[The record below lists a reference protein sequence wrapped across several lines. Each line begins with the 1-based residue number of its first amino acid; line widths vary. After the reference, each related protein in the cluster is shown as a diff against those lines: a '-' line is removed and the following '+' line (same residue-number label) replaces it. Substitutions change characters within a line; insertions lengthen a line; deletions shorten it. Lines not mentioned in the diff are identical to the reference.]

1 MGTKKVKGALN
12 DDEFQNVLDTYK
24 NLFDS
29 LSKKEV
35 YYAMIIFDA
44 NTGLRVGELTQ
55 LNISDVWNDKIE
67 QPRDMLVVREETS
80 KGNKQREIPLNDK
93 AKEVVSKL
101 IKYYKKNNISIEPDK
116 PLFRSR
122 QKNSEG
128 EKRVSPR
135 SFQSKL
141 KKINDKLWEENKL
154 TKTLTP
160 HTLRHTF
167 LTNVYKATKDIRTV
181 SELAGH
187 ADISTTQIY
196 THVGQ
201 EEKKNAVDKLTD

>member
-1 MGTKKVKGALN
+1 MSKKIKGALN
-12 DDEFQNVLDTYK
+12 DEEFDNMLKAFKELYAD
-24 NLFDS
+24 
-29 LSKKEV
+29 LSTKQA

-44 NTGLRVGELTQ
+44 NTGLRVGELTA
-55 LNISDVWNDKIE
+55 LNISDVWNKKI
-67 QPRDMLVVREETS
+67 DDVKDILIVREDTA

-93 AKEVVSKL
+93 AKEVVRKL
-101 IKYYKKNNISIEPDK
+101 IKYYKNNNISIQPDK

-122 QKNSEG
+122 QKNSDG
-128 EKRVSPR
+128 EKRISSR
-135 SFQSKL
+135 SFQDKL
-141 KKINDKLWEENKL
+141 KEINDKLWEENKL

-181 SELAGH
+181 QDLAGH

-196 THVGQ
+196 THIGQ
-201 EEKKNAVDKLTD
+201 DEKQDAVDKI